1 MGGVKLEILTFVFW
15 PNYRYP
21 LHLPT
26 DVHVRIFWRS
36 YSHTSWDFALERD
49 WNFKTPFTHGLRHLW
64 AKTPKSKL
72 KFINNGL
79 NIMLSD
85 GWKSAF
91 EMASEDPKKILLK
104 SRKTRNCLTFL
115 AISKALTIHPTN
127 FLRQIFNTSFQT
139 VRAKKLKLCKNF
151 TLFITRAFPEFVW
164 HGRKGPTLKGKRLRS
179 VKSVKQFLGK
189 KKKLFTIY
197 RT

>member
-1 MGGVKLEILTFVFW
+1 
-15 PNYRYP
+15 
-21 LHLPT
+21 
-26 DVHVRIFWRS
+26 
-36 YSHTSWDFALERD
+36 
-49 WNFKTPFTHGLRHLW
+49 
-64 AKTPKSKL
+64 
-72 KFINNGL
+72 
-79 NIMLSD
+79 MLSD

-179 VKSVKQFLGK
+179 VKSVKQFLVK
-189 KKKLFTIY
+189 KKKIIHNLSNLTFRLSLHKHAVHICLWRKKLKFSLCVSLFGIKITCLRVNFCAVYTWDPQYIY
-197 RT
+197 RFWLKGTGETKFIKSIIAI